1 MSLVTGQFSF
11 VIWTLIQEI
20 PLFQAGRNELFRDVT
35 YILADEGFDFQ
46 FETIRQHQFD
56 FFLPRLLVR
65 EPRILSDLLC
75 ACRVLLI
82 QLDLYA
88 RTELAPS
95 IVAATQAKKPRF
107 GNRHP
112 S

>member
-20 PLFQAGRNELFRDVT
+20 SLFQAGRNELFRDVT

-56 FFLPRLLVR
+56 FLLPRLLVR

-75 ACRVLLI
+75 AFRLLPI
-82 QLDLYA
+82 HLHFST
-88 RTELAPS
+88 RTPLSPP
-95 IVAATQAKKPRF
+95 ILLT
-107 GNRHP
+107 
-112 S
+112 